1 MRIFGLD
8 IFCLLKIIRYIRLI
22 EDILYIV
29 VIENIIGMR
38 FFVELFGFL
47 LVVFLIMVMFYK

>member
-47 LVVFLIMVMFYK
+47 LVVFLILVMFYK